1 MNNNKK
7 NNLTRKNYVR
17 QLRILVFFGFLFFSN
32 AFSQQ
37 VKSDSLIHQKQNT
50 SHFSKSEIIVTNG
63 ALIYDPTDKLNA
75 SDNQLKESKT
85 VIYVTEGS
93 FVYAPKN
100 SIDVSIVKVVSHKKK
115 ESATKVLVKKINL
128 QHHKT
133 AVDNKVKLPLENKD
147 TYRSSSDDS
156 NFNVGNIA
164 KTIGIFYNAVSK
176 SKKAIQFST
185 EYPILNNFSETLK
198 TNSQYS
204 FSLYT
209 FQNCECYFTRPPP
222 HFS

>member
-1 MNNNKK
+1 MKNKKK

-17 QLRILVFFGFLFFSN
+17 QLRVLVFFGFLFFTH

-37 VKSDSLIHQKQNT
+37 VKSDSLVHQKQNT

-63 ALIYDPTDKLNA
+63 AFIYDPSDKLNA
-75 SDNQLKESKT
+75 SDNQLREPKP

-100 SIDVSIVKVVSHKKK
+100 SIEVSIVKVVSHTKK
-115 ESATKVLVKKINL
+115 ESATKVLAKKVNL

-133 AVDNKVKLPLENKD
+133 AVDNKVKLPLENKE

-156 NFNVGNIA
+156 NISVDNIA
-164 KTIGIFYNAVSK
+164 KTIGIFYNAGSK
-176 SKKAIQFST
+176 SKKVIQFST

>member
-1 MNNNKK
+1 MKNNKK

-17 QLRILVFFGFLFFSN
+17 QLRILVFLVFLFFSH

-63 ALIYDPTDKLNA
+63 ALIYDPSDKLNA

-100 SIDVSIVKVVSHKKK
+100 SIDVSIVKVVSHTKK

-128 QHHKT
+128 QHKT
-133 AVDNKVKLPLENKD
+133 AVDNKVKLSLENKE